1 MSRSRIL
8 VAVRSLK
15 TAEKLSSAVSDF
27 AERLDARVLVI
38 HVAHLHEDDNTETDA
53 KQRGDQTLRF
63 VADRLENAGVEVDAM
78 MLFSDDVAKAILK
91 TAAAHDCTMIILGL
105 TGKGVLKRLI
115 EGNVPGNI
123 LKSSPIPVLICP
135 ETWEGTL

>member
-8 VAVRSLK
+8 IAVRSLQ
-15 TAEKLSSAVSDF
+15 TAEKMAAMVSDL
-27 AERLDARVLVI
+27 ADRLEARVLVV

-53 KQRGDQTLRF
+53 RQRGDQTLRF
-63 VADRLENAGVEVDAM
+63 VADRLESAGVEVEAM
-78 MLFSDDVAKAILK
+78 MLFSDDIAKAILK
-91 TAAAHDCTMIILGL
+91 TAAAHDCTVIILGL

-123 LKSSPIPVLICP
+123 LKSSPIPVMVCP
-135 ETWEGTL
+135 EIWEGLL